1 MDFFKDIDDIRK
13 SFHTFAKLLPPDGTL
28 IINGEI
34 SHLNEILTDL
44 NCHVLIY
51 DLHNAD
57 ADFSAADIRHDD
69 KGNVSFELLVKGR
82 KAGHIRLSVNGLHNV
97 SNALAAIA
105 AASLLD
111 IPMEKIQEGLLSF
124 EGTDRRFQY
133 KGDVNGFH
141 IVDDYAHHP
150 TEIRATLEAAKSYP
164 HKETWCIFQPHT
176 YSRTKAFFHE
186 FVDALSLADHVVLAD
201 IYAARETDTLGMS
214 SRLLVDELSAK
225 GCDAHYFPSF
235 EEIETFILK
244 KCKKDDLLITMG
256 AGDVVNIGESL
267 LNC

>member
-1 MDFFKDIDDIRK
+1 M
-13 SFHTFAKLLPPDGTL
+13 
-28 IINGEI
+28 
-34 SHLNEILTDL
+34 
-44 NCHVLIY
+44 LIY

-111 IPMEKIQEGLLSF
+111 VPMEKIQEGLLSF

-186 FVDALSLADHVVLAD
+186 FVDALSFGVSASASVH
-201 IYAARETDTLGMS
+201 
-214 SRLLVDELSAK
+214 RL
-225 GCDAHYFPSF
+225 Y
-235 EEIETFILK
+235 II
-244 KCKKDDLLITMG
+244 
-256 AGDVVNIGESL
+256 
-267 LNC
+267 

>member
-1 MDFFKDIDDIRK
+1 M
-13 SFHTFAKLLPPDGTL
+13 
-28 IINGEI
+28 
-34 SHLNEILTDL
+34 
-44 NCHVLIY
+44 LIY

-111 IPMEKIQEGLLSF
+111 VPMEKIQEGLLSF

-141 IVDDYAHHP
+141 IVDDYATIQRRSVP
-150 TEIRATLEAAKSYP
+150 RWKPQSLTRIRRPGVSSSLTLTVERRHSS
-164 HKETWCIFQPHT
+164 T
-176 YSRTKAFFHE
+176 
-186 FVDALSLADHVVLAD
+186 SL
-201 IYAARETDTLGMS
+201 
-214 SRLLVDELSAK
+214 
-225 GCDAHYFPSF
+225 
-235 EEIETFILK
+235 
-244 KCKKDDLLITMG
+244 
-256 AGDVVNIGESL
+256 
-267 LNC
+267 